1 PADRSQSHSGGGRPL
16 SMGFDMF
23 ILVSRFRLS
32 SRLGAAAA
40 VDEIVVWVVE
50 TGLHALH
57 AAACADNALVL
68 HFHHPHRGLH
78 IFFFHCSVGFICSED
93 DLYLRSLGVWE
104 FLCVVT
110 P

>member
-1 PADRSQSHSGGGRPL
+1 
-16 SMGFDMF
+16 MGFDMF
-23 ILVSRFRLS
+23 ILFSRYRLS
-32 SRLGAAAA
+32 SLLGATAAE
-40 VDEIVVWVVE
+40 DEFVVGVVE

-68 HFHHPHRGLH
+68 PFHHPHRGLH